1 MKLAK
6 VKIIESTK
14 ERIEEIEKW
23 LKLNEQFLILN
34 KKWILTHIEINKIQ
48 EEADIDNL
56 TDEQKSEID
65 KEKRKDFPKIEREY
79 LQYLLLP
86 FIIYFSNSW
95 KEKCIDNFETSDI
108 EVFNEALTSKINL
121 YTNFLQNV

>member
-34 KKWILTHIEINKIQ
+34 KK
-48 EEADIDNL
+48 
-56 TDEQKSEID
+56 
-65 KEKRKDFPKIEREY
+65 
-79 LQYLLLP
+79 
-86 FIIYFSNSW
+86 
-95 KEKCIDNFETSDI
+95 
-108 EVFNEALTSKINL
+108 
-121 YTNFLQNV
+121 